1 MKTMRAFIWGS
12 AIGAA
17 LGLLFAPQR
26 GEVTRTQLQER
37 IEQWQNQAQSG
48 LGNLRGQ
55 ASTAIEQGRQKVNST
70 LQQAQGATN
79 TAADKAQQQVSS
91 TSV

>member
-1 MKTMRAFIWGS
+1 MKTIRAFIWGS

-26 GEVTRTQLQER
+26 GDATRAQLQER
-37 IEQWQNQAQSG
+37 FEQWQNQAQSS

-79 TAADKAQQQVSS
+79 TAADKAPQQVSS